1 MNNNRYKNKIISKI
15 EIVETKNNQKIKREV
30 VNKWIILII
39 NNNRIFRINK

>member
-30 VNKWIILII
+30 VNK
-39 NNNRIFRINK
+39 